1 MVLSADE
8 LKAFEE
14 LERHHTEQVGS
25 SRSPR
30 FPRRIPL
37 AFVVLWWIAVL
48 TVILGAVRPGLG
60 MAVAVGMGWLLWR
73 YLPTLGDMLED
84 ASEAVDDGDN
94 RAPH

>member
-73 YLPTLGDMLED
+73 YLPALGDWLED
-84 ASEAVDDGDN
+84 ASDVADHGATRDL
-94 RAPH
+94 R